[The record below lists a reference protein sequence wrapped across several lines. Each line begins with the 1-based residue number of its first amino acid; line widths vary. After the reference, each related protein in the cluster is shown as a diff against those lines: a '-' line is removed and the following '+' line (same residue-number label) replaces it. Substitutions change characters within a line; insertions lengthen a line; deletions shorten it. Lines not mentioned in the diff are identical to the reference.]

1 MRPNVALIVIPLAGT
16 LACGASTVGPEDF
29 VLPPGAPPPVVT
41 DAAVYTLEHQEG
53 GYVAEAVATYTNS
66 TGRPVYY
73 QRCTP
78 EFTGPITW
86 LRRTGEDSTARVF
99 VGGAWACVG
108 GVPTGRVLPGERNSS
123 IG

>member
-29 VLPPGAPPPVVT
+29 VLPLGAPPPVVT
-41 DAAVYTLEHQEG
+41 DAAVYTLEDQDG

-78 EFTGPITW
+78 EFTGRSPGCDG
-86 LRRTGEDSTARVF
+86 LGRTAPLACLWAAR
-99 VGGAWACVG
+99 GRASGAS
-108 GVPTGRVLPGERNSS
+108 LPGGFCRVRVSRRE
-123 IG
+123 

>member
-78 EFTGPITW
+78 EFTGPITYVNVRDDR
-86 LRRTGEDSTARVF
+86 LNY
-99 VGGAWACVG
+99 C
-108 GVPTGRVLPGERNSS
+108 
-123 IG
+123 I